1 MFPGGWQGRKSS
13 WWERVWRHWAR
24 GAVTHSVGSNSQRRP
39 GGIEGTRG
47 TRRRP
52 GDRRGSLPAPR
63 AGEHQ
68 PPLPAGTP
76 GPPCAGQV
84 HLPTSHSF
92 PVYTAGPCRSGE
104 GPPLRDFQS
113 PTSMRNSDH
122 KENAGMLSRFSR
134 VRLFVTLWSEYRPP
148 GSSVHGIMPTILTSI
163 QECWGGLPYPP
174 PGDLSSPCLFCLLRG
189 RRVVSPLAPPGKPTV
204 PGNLEVFPGCPSA
217 A

>member
-1 MFPGGWQGRKSS
+1 MWIFWSFICFFVCLVWILGWKEAIVLTPPGISKVTAEVFKTCVPVSS
-13 WWERVWRHWAR
+13 F
-24 GAVTHSVGSNSQRRP
+24 
-39 GGIEGTRG
+39 
-47 TRRRP
+47 
-52 GDRRGSLPAPR
+52 L
-63 AGEHQ
+63 
-68 PPLPAGTP
+68 
-76 GPPCAGQV
+76 
-84 HLPTSHSF
+84 HSF

-163 QECWGGLPYPP
+163 QECWGGLPCPP

-217 A
+217 AWLPINTLSLQQDIQRPDPHQNPAGPPSSLHPGVWTL